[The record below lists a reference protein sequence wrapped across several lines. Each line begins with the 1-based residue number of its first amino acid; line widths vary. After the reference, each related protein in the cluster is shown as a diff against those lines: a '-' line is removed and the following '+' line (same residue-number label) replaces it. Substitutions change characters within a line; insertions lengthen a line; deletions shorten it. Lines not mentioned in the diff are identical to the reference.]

1 MIRFLWTFRSSRWY
15 CSNIMNKRKETRYK
29 AKGLILIN
37 ERGRYRAIEVEDECV
52 LWPKNSRVAT
62 PEERAELEARREAR
76 RKRLHK
82 EYVAKYGKL
91 ARPDNPRKS
100 A

>member
-1 MIRFLWTFRSSRWY
+1 
-15 CSNIMNKRKETRYK
+15 MNKNKETKYK
-29 AKGLILIN
+29 AKGLILIS

-52 LWPKNSRVAT
+52 RWPKNSRVAT

-82 EYVAKYGKL
+82 EYEAKYGKP
-91 ARPDNPRKS
+91 AQRDNPRRS